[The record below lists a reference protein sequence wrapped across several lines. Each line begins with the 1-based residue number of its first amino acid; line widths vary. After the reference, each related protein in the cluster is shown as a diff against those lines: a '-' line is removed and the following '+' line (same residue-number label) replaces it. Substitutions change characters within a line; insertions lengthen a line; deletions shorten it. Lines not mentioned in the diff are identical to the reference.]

1 MPRSG
6 RSIAAILGFRR
17 DVDHTWLA
25 SQRPGWLYR
34 RAGTVVGYAYHP
46 TRPSWGGPA
55 AVLDAADL
63 PVLLADAETAAFEAG
78 HATVTFDI
86 ALVAR
91 TAIDHLLGRG
101 FRLEPFQMLF
111 FSDGPVDG
119 LDRYVLTSPPFFL

>member
-1 MPRSG
+1 MRERIVMSEATLAAIG
-6 RSIAAILGFRR
+6 AIDEAILGFRR
-17 DVDHTWLA
+17 DVDHRWLA

-34 RAGTVVGYAYHP
+34 RAGAVVGYGYHP

-78 HATVTFDI
+78 HATVTFDL

-91 TAIDHLLGRG
+91 SAIDHLLGSRVPA
-101 FRLEPFQMLF
+101 R
-111 FSDGPVDG
+111 PV
-119 LDRYVLTSPPFFL
+119 P